1 MTIRIQICE
10 VNTNL
15 RDSAHMRL
23 PTAFPP
29 SAASAAGSSPLL
41 EERRSLSPPICCMP
55 LLGRV
60 HLYFFPVILADS
72 GLTEDAC
79 EELFAYL
86 GLMRIG
92 NPYGDV
98 TLEHERVPEL
108 ISILGV
114 NLSYQK

>member
-1 MTIRIQICE
+1 M
-10 VNTNL
+10 
-15 RDSAHMRL
+15 A
-23 PTAFPP
+23 
-29 SAASAAGSSPLL
+29 
-41 EERRSLSPPICCMP
+41 

-79 EELFAYL
+79 MELFAYL

-98 TLEHERVPEL
+98 IPEHERVPEP
-108 ISILGV
+108 
-114 NLSYQK
+114 